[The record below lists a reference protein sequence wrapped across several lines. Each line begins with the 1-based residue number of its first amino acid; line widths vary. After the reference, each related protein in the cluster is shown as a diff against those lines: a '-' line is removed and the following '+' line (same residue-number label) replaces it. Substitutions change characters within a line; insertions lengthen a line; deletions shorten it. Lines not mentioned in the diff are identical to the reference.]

1 MPIEKIN
8 TGAAPNDGTGDT
20 LRAAF
25 GKVNDNLE
33 ALAAAVAARL
43 LEQWAFAPRHHDH
56 DNCVARYVNNAPPSE
71 PPPMFGAMWIDVSR
85 NKIYLGTG
93 TALAS
98 DWREIAFLS

>member
-8 TGAAPNDGTGDT
+8 TGAAPNDGKGDT

-25 GKVNDNLE
+25 GKVNDNLD

-43 LEQWAFAPRHHDH
+43 LEHWAFAPLHHDH
-56 DNCVARYVNNAPPSE
+56 DNCVARFVDNAAPSE
-71 PPPMFGAMWIDVSR
+71 PPPTFGAMWIDVSTNR
-85 NKIYLGTG
+85 IYLGTG
-93 TALAS
+93 TAQVA